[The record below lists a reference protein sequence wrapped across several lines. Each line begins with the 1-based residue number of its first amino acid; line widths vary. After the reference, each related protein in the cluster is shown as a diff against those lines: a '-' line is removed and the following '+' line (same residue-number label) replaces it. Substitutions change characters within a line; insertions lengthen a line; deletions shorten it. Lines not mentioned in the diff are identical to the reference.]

1 MSFYKQAQK
10 QAVAIKIGDRFFYGF
25 GKKQR
30 VQTAWSLAGASL
42 YLSVYDDKVKDILAT
57 LEQKKKKPE
66 VIFVEV
72 AA

>member
-10 QAVAIKIGDRFFYGF
+10 QAVAIKIGDRFFCGF

-30 VQTAWSLAGASL
+30 VQTAWSLAGANL
-42 YLSVYDDKVKDILAT
+42 YLSVYDDKVKDILTT